1 VQRIHPE
8 DTVHLAYGLVI
19 DIHVSREQEKE
30 ASLPPSPVTRA
41 AMQTTMEEAGVIQSV
56 VRTMV
61 EEVGGKLNIVR
72 TAAGRRYSIY
82 LPEYVTHDRAVA
94 SPPRQQDVTVLMA
107 DWNVLTAMPQ
117 EPMAGNLREKLEEH
131 GARVERAKDI
141 VGTLSRL
148 DRESMF
154 QGIILDKNLL
164 GAEADGL
171 LRAILKLQPKSG
183 IVVICETMD
192 SIPKELKKDIVF
204 ELDSVDPDVLMES
217 LLRSRAQ
224 RRG

>member
-1 VQRIHPE
+1 
-8 DTVHLAYGLVI
+8 VI